1 MLTALWGLES
11 DEPLACVHQALLERG
26 AQVLVLDQRRVTDMV
41 FRIDNERSHEGRVG
55 YQDRLLPLENITAW
69 YIRPYDTRRV
79 PAIACQGPHSAQWRH
94 AVVLEDAL
102 LGWFEITQARVV
114 NRPSSMLANG
124 CKPYQLQMI
133 ARAGFEIPETLVTT
147 DRDAVAAFCAN
158 HDQVIYKSV
167 SGVRSRVTTLSAS
180 DLARLDDVTHCP
192 TQFQAYVPGTDY
204 RVHVVGETIF
214 ACEVLSNAVD
224 YRHGVGD
231 DAPVIHAA
239 RLPRELEE
247 RALAMTRTMGLEVA
261 GIDMRRTPE
270 DQWYCFEVNPSP
282 GFTFYEQFSG
292 QGIAGAIAEL
302 LMSNGRGSQ
311 KK

>member
-1 MLTALWGLES
+1 
-11 DEPLACVHQALLERG
+11 
-26 AQVLVLDQRRVTDMV
+26 
-41 FRIDNERSHEGRVG
+41 
-55 YQDRLLPLENITAW
+55 
-69 YIRPYDTRRV
+69 
-79 PAIACQGPHSAQWRH
+79 
-94 AVVLEDAL
+94 
-102 LGWFEITQARVV
+102 
-114 NRPSSMLANG
+114 
-124 CKPYQLQMI
+124 
-133 ARAGFEIPETLVTT
+133 
-147 DRDAVAAFCAN
+147 
-158 HDQVIYKSV
+158 
-167 SGVRSRVTTLSAS
+167 
-180 DLARLDDVTHCP
+180 
-192 TQFQAYVPGTDY
+192 
-204 RVHVVGETIF
+204 
-214 ACEVLSNAVD
+214 VD